1 MPLRYTCDEP
11 GLEENWV
18 DISERWTLRERREFW
33 ETSTDDAVL
42 EWARRKVDGCHIVTA
57 TGALL
62 TQAAE
67 LTLAGLDDVD
77 LRVVGFIGRALV
89 EAVGSLG
96 NLGNASAR
104 LSSNGRV
111 KLTLT
116 KTTVTAPD

>member
-11 GLEENWV
+11 GLEENWL

-33 ETSTDDAVL
+33 ETGTDEAVL
-42 EWARRKVDGCHIVTA
+42 EWARRKVDGCHIVA
-57 TGALL
+57 ETGAVL
-62 TQAAE
+62 TQGAD
-67 LTLAGLDDVD
+67 LTLASLDDVD